1 MTNLDLDFLKRSSAE
16 LDCRLSCGVDHGVSR
31 GASCVVGRGVS
42 RRANYKMSRAL
53 TFVMVASFLAAVGFT
68 SLSAR
73 AEVGD
78 SAQAA
83 EVIPPRPRPAKSSK
97 ASKKTAK
104 ASLKKKSGKANA
116 SAQSVGAKEKTG
128 PTTKGKLSRDV
139 VFDGSVVNG
148 KYLASGE
155 AVSTVE
161 NEKKLNNLIGM
172 RADFKDRL
180 DDQRAQLR
188 TVSDK

>member
-1 MTNLDLDFLKRSSAE
+1 MNFKDLNFLKHNSSSVNRKISLMLA
-16 LDCRLSCGVDHGVSR
+16 
-31 GASCVVGRGVS
+31 A
-42 RRANYKMSRAL
+42 
-53 TFVMVASFLAAVGFT
+53 TMVASIGFSSVSALASDLTTIKPASKGT
-68 SLSAR
+68 KLSKK
-73 AEVGD
+73 
-78 SAQAA
+78 Q
-83 EVIPPRPRPAKSSK
+83 K
-97 ASKKTAK
+97 AS
-104 ASLKKKSGKANA
+104 G
-116 SAQSVGAKEKTG
+116 KTG
-128 PTTKGKLSRDV
+128 PSKSKGKLSRDV

-180 DDQRAQLR
+180 EDQRAQLR